1 MAFSIWNITIEFQ
14 IGKYPSSKNNN
25 NIFRRKMLVRAVQK
39 RAYLLNYFRGK
50 PEREKRKE
58 RIKKGEQTK
67 PCIIFFTRAAGTHN

>member
-1 MAFSIWNITIEFQ
+1 
-14 IGKYPSSKNNN
+14 
-25 NIFRRKMLVRAVQK
+25 MLVCAVQK

-67 PCIIFFTRAAGTHN
+67 PCIIFFTRTAATHS

>member
-1 MAFSIWNITIEFQ
+1 
-14 IGKYPSSKNNN
+14 
-25 NIFRRKMLVRAVQK
+25 MLVCAVQK

-67 PCIIFFTRAAGTHN
+67 PCIIYSLLGLQQRIVEIIEFLCQKSDDNNKIIVMNICFYRS